1 MAAVAASADDVPASA
16 GHPAGDQAVLPTKHH
31 SLAVAGIMLSAILPL
46 LDTTIANVAIPHMQS
61 ALGATPES
69 IMWML
74 TSYMIAHAIGM
85 PLAGWLSERIGARR
99 LYLLSALLFVVTSML
114 CGIAQNLPQ
123 MVIFRSLQ
131 GLTGAFILPLSQ
143 SLLLDI
149 SRPSQHARMM
159 TLWGLGAVMGPI
171 LGPLIGGWLTE
182 NWAWRWVFFV
192 NLPLGAVA
200 LALLSFTLP
209 EHPKRAGRRFD
220 LFGFAVLAI
229 GLSALQLMLDRGNHV
244 DWFDALETWLY
255 LGVALSS
262 LWVLMIHFL
271 TAKAPLFDR
280 MLFADLN
287 YMISLV
293 FSALIGIVI
302 YATMALLPSMLQ
314 GLMGYT
320 VFDTGVVLAPR
331 GVGAMIAMQIGS
343 AMLARNWD
351 PRIIVALGFACA
363 IWSLWD
369 MAHWSLTIAQSH
381 IIWTGVIQGFG
392 VGFVSLPVFV
402 IAYVTLEPRLRTDA
416 SGLLNLTRLVGSS
429 VGISIVTTQLAS
441 SIQTS
446 HSELAGSMRNP
457 AADLF
462 DVAAM
467 GGFRE
472 FSESALRMA
481 DAEVNRQAAMIGY
494 VNDFWLIM
502 WAAIIAAPL
511 ILIIRRPGQAAR
523 GGANMADAH

>member
-1 MAAVAASADDVPASA
+1 MAAGAASAEDVPVPAA
-16 GHPAGDQAVLPTKHH
+16 HHPPGDRAVLPTRYH
-31 SLAVAGIMLSAILPL
+31 SIAVAGIMLSAILPL

-85 PLAGWLSERIGARR
+85 PLCGWLAERIGARR
-99 LYLLSALLFVVTSML
+99 LFLLSALLFVTTSML

-149 SRPSQHARMM
+149 SRPSQHAKMM

-192 NLPLGAVA
+192 NLPLGAIS
-200 LALLSFTLP
+200 LALLYFTLP
-209 EHPKRAGRRFD
+209 EHPKRAGRSFD
-220 LFGFAVLAI
+220 LFGFFVLAI
-229 GLSALQLMLDRGNHV
+229 GLSALQLMLDRGHHV
-244 DWFDALETWLY
+244 DWFDAFETWIY
-255 LGVALSS
+255 FGVTISALWI
-262 LWVLMIHFL
+262 LIVHFV

-280 MLFADLN
+280 HLFADLN
-287 YMISLV
+287 FMISLI
-293 FSALIGIVI
+293 FSSLIGIVI

-320 VFDTGVVLAPR
+320 VFDTGIVLAPR
-331 GVGAMIAMQIGS
+331 GIGAMFAMQIGS
-343 AMLARNWD
+343 RMLARNWD
-351 PRIIVALGFACA
+351 PRISVAIGFVCA

-369 MAHWSLTIAQSH
+369 MSHWSLTMSQAH
-381 IIWTGVIQGFG
+381 IIWTGVIQGMG

-402 IAYVTLEPRLRTDA
+402 IAYVTLPPRLRTDA
-416 SGLLNLTRLVGSS
+416 SGLMNLSRLVGSS
-429 VGISIVTTQLAS
+429 VGISIVTAQLAR

-446 HSELAGSMRNP
+446 HMELAGSMRNP

-462 DVAAM
+462 DVAAV

-472 FSESALRMA
+472 FSESALRIA
-481 DAEVNRQAAMIGY
+481 DMEVNRQAAMIGY
-494 VNDFWLIM
+494 INDFWLIM
-502 WAAIIAAPL
+502 WAAILAAPL
-511 ILIIRRPGQAAR
+511 ILIIRRPKPASGPPPVPD
-523 GGANMADAH
+523 GH